1 MLKELCIKDFALIDY
16 SKINFF
22 EGFNIFTGETGA
34 GKSIVIDAL
43 LFALGKRA
51 DKSFIRKNKSKTT
64 IEAIFYLESNNK
76 DAIKSLLIEEGIDLD
91 EDMIILRREIY
102 EDGKSTCRLN
112 GKLVTRSF
120 LSLITSLM
128 ITIHSQNEFSE
139 ILTKESQLNIL
150 DDFISLKSDDV
161 YNSYKKIFLSYRL
174 KQEELSQILTTYD
187 NAFMLRELDIIKYQI
202 KEIEEA
208 KLNKGEFEGLES
220 KINLLEHSEEI
231 SLLIN
236 NIYNDSYSNSDNILK
251 KIDLFKNSLS
261 KFSKSDELINNWYEG
276 FNEVYYKL
284 EDITLT
290 IRDNLD
296 KFSYDYGK
304 LADLKQRYSDIN
316 KILLKYGKDIDS
328 VFDYLG
334 EMYNRKNY
342 LENIDS
348 NIINLKNEISSLEI
362 DLENYSKKISQKR
375 LIGISELKS
384 AIVDELISL
393 DMINSKFDIK
403 LENTTEFGING
414 RDSISFLI
422 SFNKGEDLKPF
433 NKIAS
438 GGEISRFMLALKKVS
453 ATFDNIST
461 IVFDE
466 IDTGISGKAAK
477 VVGEK
482 LKEISKHRQ
491 IICIT
496 HLPQIAA
503 KGDYHFAVQKLES
516 GDKTHSFITQLSKDE
531 RISEIAKMISGDDT
545 STTSYKYAKEMI
557 ELNWITYINSLIGV
571 LFVIFSME

>member
-251 KIDLFKNSLS
+251 KIDFFKNSLS

-362 DLENYSKKISQKR
+362 DLEDYSKKISQKR

>member
-174 KQEELSQILTTYD
+174 KQEELSQILTSYD
-187 NAFMLRELDIIKYQI
+187 NAFTLRELDIIKYQI

-220 KINLLEHSEEI
+220 KISLLEHSEEI

-276 FNEVYYKL
+276 FNEIYYKL

-296 KFSYDYGK
+296 KFSYDYEK

-334 EMYNRKNY
+334 EMYSRKNY

-348 NIINLKNEISSLEI
+348 NIINLKKEISSLEI
-362 DLENYSKKISQKR
+362 DLEKYSKKISQKR

-516 GDKTHSFITQLSKDE
+516 GDNTHSFITQLSKDE

-557 ELNWITYINSLIGV
+557 ELN
-571 LFVIFSME
+571 

>member
-375 LIGISELKS
+375 LIGIAELKS

-516 GDKTHSFITQLSKDE
+516 GDNTHSFITQLSKAE
-531 RISEIAKMISGDDT
+531 RIAEIAKMISGDDT
-545 STTSYKYAKEMI
+545 STTSYKYAEEMI

>member
-187 NAFMLRELDIIKYQI
+187 NAFTLRELDIIKYQI

-220 KINLLEHSEEI
+220 KISLLEHSEEI

-334 EMYNRKNY
+334 EMYSRKDY

-362 DLENYSKKISQKR
+362 DLEKYSKKISQKR

-516 GDKTHSFITQLSKDE
+516 GDNTHSFISQLSKDE

-557 ELNWITYINSLIGV
+557 ELN
-571 LFVIFSME
+571 

>member
-174 KQEELSQILTTYD
+174 KQEELSQILTSYD
-187 NAFMLRELDIIKYQI
+187 NAFTLRELDIIKYQI

-220 KINLLEHSEEI
+220 KISLLEHSEEI

-334 EMYNRKNY
+334 EMYSRKNY

-348 NIINLKNEISSLEI
+348 NIINLKKEISSLEI
-362 DLENYSKKISQKR
+362 DLEKYSKKISQKR

-422 SFNKGEDLKPF
+422 SFNKGEDLKSF

>member
-120 LSLITSLM
+120 LSLITSLI

-375 LIGISELKS
+375 LIGIAELKS

-453 ATFDNIST
+453 AIFDNIST

-557 ELNWITYINSLIGV
+557 ELN
-571 LFVIFSME
+571 

>member
-174 KQEELSQILTTYD
+174 KQEELSQILTSYD
-187 NAFMLRELDIIKYQI
+187 NAFTLRELDIIKYQI

-220 KINLLEHSEEI
+220 KISLLEHSEEI

-296 KFSYDYGK
+296 KFSYDYEK

-334 EMYNRKNY
+334 EMYSRKNY

-348 NIINLKNEISSLEI
+348 NIINLKKEISSLEI

-516 GDKTHSFITQLSKDE
+516 GDNTHSFITQLSKDE

-557 ELNWITYINSLIGV
+557 ELN
-571 LFVIFSME
+571 

>member
-174 KQEELSQILTTYD
+174 KQEELSQILTSYD
-187 NAFMLRELDIIKYQI
+187 NAFTLRELDIIKYQI

-220 KINLLEHSEEI
+220 KISLLEHSEEI

-276 FNEVYYKL
+276 FNEIYYKL

-296 KFSYDYGK
+296 KFSYDYEK

-375 LIGISELKS
+375 LIGIAELKS

-557 ELNWITYINSLIGV
+557 ELN
-571 LFVIFSME
+571 

>member
-375 LIGISELKS
+375 LSGIAELKS

-557 ELNWITYINSLIGV
+557 ELN
-571 LFVIFSME
+571 

>member
-220 KINLLEHSEEI
+220 KISLLEHSEEI

-375 LIGISELKS
+375 LIGIAELKS

-557 ELNWITYINSLIGV
+557 ELN
-571 LFVIFSME
+571 

>member
-220 KINLLEHSEEI
+220 KISLLEHSEEI

-334 EMYNRKNY
+334 EMYSRKNY

-348 NIINLKNEISSLEI
+348 NIINLKKEISSLEI
-362 DLENYSKKISQKR
+362 DLENYSKKITQKR

>member
-220 KINLLEHSEEI
+220 KISLLEHSEEI

-334 EMYNRKNY
+334 EMYSRKNY

-348 NIINLKNEISSLEI
+348 NIINLKKEISSLEI
-362 DLENYSKKISQKR
+362 DLEKYSKKISQKR

>member
-174 KQEELSQILTTYD
+174 KQEELSQILTSYD

-375 LIGISELKS
+375 LIGIAELKS

-545 STTSYKYAKEMI
+545 STTSYKYAEEMI